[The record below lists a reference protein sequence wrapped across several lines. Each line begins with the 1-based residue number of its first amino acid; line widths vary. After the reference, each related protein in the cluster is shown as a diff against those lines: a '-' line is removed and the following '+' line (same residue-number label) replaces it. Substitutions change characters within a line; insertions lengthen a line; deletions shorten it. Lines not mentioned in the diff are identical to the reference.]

1 MLQCEKD
8 GVMFIKPG
16 QMIFNICP
24 CQTNHL
30 MSEKQILSLNIY
42 ETSGRCFDRQHRKME
57 TNKLYESILGKYYW
71 KQIVVKHPIMKYS

>member
-57 TNKLYESILGKYYW
+57 TNKLYESILGSIIGSK
-71 KQIVVKHPIMKYS
+71 VVKHPIMKYS